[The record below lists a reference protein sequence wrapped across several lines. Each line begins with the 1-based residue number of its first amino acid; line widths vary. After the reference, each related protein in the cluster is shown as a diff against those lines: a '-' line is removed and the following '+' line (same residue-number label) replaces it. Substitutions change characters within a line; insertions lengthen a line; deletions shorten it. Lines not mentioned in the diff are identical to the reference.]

1 MAIVINGSGTVTGIS
16 VGGLPDDIVDAGTLA
31 DNAVGLAQMAGGT
44 DGNIIT
50 YDTSGNP
57 AVVATGSDGQILT
70 SAGANAVPA
79 FETAAAGGKVLQVVS
94 NTWTIETSVASTSYA
109 SVGYSPTSITPSA
122 TTSKILILVNFM
134 AFIRFDDE
142 GYQYAS
148 FKITRDTNTTVREF
162 GRAII
167 EHEMGFSW
175 AGQPPGNTAKVWGGN
190 FGMSFLDSPS
200 STSSLEYALAMKCLT
215 TASTGRVIVNEAGY
229 EAASTI
235 TLMEIG
241 A

>member
-1 MAIVINGSGTVTGIS
+1 VSTIKSSAEDLTLNADGSNEIKFQINAVEKASISSAGLLTSTTIDATALTGNLPAIDGSSLTGI
-16 VGGLPDDIVDAGTLA
+16 T
-31 DNAVGLAQMAGGT
+31 T
-44 DGNIIT
+44 
-50 YDTSGNP
+50 
-57 AVVATGSDGQILT
+57 
-70 SAGANAVPA
+70 
-79 FETAAAGGKVLQVVS
+79 GKVLQVVS
-94 NTWTIETSVASTSYA
+94 NTWTIATSVASTSYA

-122 TTSKILILVNFM
+122 TTSKILILVNFQ

-142 GYQYAS
+142 GHQYAS

-162 GRAII
+162 GRGIM
-167 EHEMGFSW
+167 EHHLGFS
-175 AGQPPGNTAKVWGGN
+175 GQNTAKVWGGN

-200 STSSLEYALAMKCLT
+200 STSSLEYALAMRCLT